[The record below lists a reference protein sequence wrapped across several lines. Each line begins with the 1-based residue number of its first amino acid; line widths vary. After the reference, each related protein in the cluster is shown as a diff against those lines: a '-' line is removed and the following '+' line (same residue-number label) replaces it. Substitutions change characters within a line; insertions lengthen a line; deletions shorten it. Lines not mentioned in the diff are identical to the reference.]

1 VAGTVFQVS
10 RMAGETGWTIDA
22 AYSQRGMPVWAN
34 GYGAR
39 YLRTRTLVPELAIEL
54 DALVATPTR

>member
-1 VAGTVFQVS
+1 
-10 RMAGETGWTIDA
+10 MAGETGWTIDA